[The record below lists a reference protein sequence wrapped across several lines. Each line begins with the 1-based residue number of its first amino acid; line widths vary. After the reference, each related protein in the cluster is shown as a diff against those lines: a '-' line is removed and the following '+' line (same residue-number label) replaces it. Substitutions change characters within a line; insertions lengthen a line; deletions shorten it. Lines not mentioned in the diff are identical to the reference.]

1 MDQSILREGERLDEV
16 NERIKLIQRIGGL
29 TFGSDAFLLSA
40 FCNPPLYY
48 TGKSS
53 PSGNKRRTPSNE
65 RAADLGCGTG
75 IISLLLA
82 ARGTYAHVTA
92 VEVQPVFAELTR
104 RNVDLNGFSH
114 TVSVLCKD
122 VRDLTPTDFGGELDV
137 ILANPPYMR
146 PDVGFPSPNEEKQ
159 IARHEV
165 LGDIRDFAAAA
176 SRCLRYGGKF
186 YTVYRPDRL
195 CSLMTALREAKLE
208 PKRMIFVHDHQNKEP
223 AMVLTEA
230 VRGGKEGLML
240 LPPLFLHET
249 TPNGVEKRLSPQ
261 AQAIYDEG
269 HF

>member
-1 MDQSILREGERLDEV
+1 MEENILRTGERLDEV
-16 NERIKLIQRIGGL
+16 NESIRLISRVDGL

-40 FCNPPLYY
+40 FARPL
-48 TGKSS
+48 KS
-53 PSGNKRRTPSNE
+53 G

-92 VEVQPVFAELTR
+92 VEVQPAFAELAE
-104 RNVDLNGFSH
+104 RNVALNGFSH

-122 VRDLTPTDFGGELDV
+122 VRDLTPADFGGELDV
-137 ILANPPYMR
+137 VLSNPPYMR
-146 PDVGFPSPNEEKQ
+146 ADSGFSSPHEEKQ
-159 IARHEV
+159 IARHEM
-165 LGDIRDFAAAA
+165 LGDIRDFAVAAA
-176 SRCLRYGGKF
+176 RCLRYGGKC

-195 CSLMTALREAKLE
+195 CSLLTALREAKLE
-208 PKRMIFVHDHQNKEP
+208 PKRMVFVHDHAGKEP
-223 AMVLTEA
+223 SMVLTES
-230 VRGGKEGLML
+230 VRGGKEGLTL

-249 TPNGVEKRLSPQ
+249 TANGVEKRLSPR